1 MPESSPFSV
10 AGPEAR
16 ARALASERVL
26 EQLTSLVRRSR
37 GLSAYVAQ
45 ACGLQAAQVEL
56 LGALRR
62 AEECRVASLAT
73 HQLVDPSVVSRQ
85 IATLEKRGL
94 VARRPDPDDG
104 RASLVSLT
112 DAGREKVAE
121 VRRLHLE
128 AVTESMRDWPVE
140 RVSRLAGDLADLGA
154 AAAVVY
160 TNLSGAL
167 PATEK
172 DHA

>member
-1 MPESSPFSV
+1 MPDFSPSRV
-10 AGPEAR
+10 D
-16 ARALASERVL
+16 ASERVL
-26 EQLTSLVRRSR
+26 EELTSLVRRSR
-37 GLSAYVAQ
+37 SSSALVAQ
-45 ACGLQAAQVEL
+45 ACGLQAAQVQL
-56 LGALRR
+56 LFALRR

-85 IATLEKRGL
+85 VASLEKRGL
-94 VARRPDPDDG
+94 VARRTDPDDG

-128 AVTESMRDWPVE
+128 TVTESLQGWPVE
-140 RVSRLAGDLADLGA
+140 RVSRLADDLAELGTA
-154 AAAVVY
+154 AGAVY
-160 TNLSGAL
+160 ANLSGAV
-167 PATEK
+167 PATDTK